1 MYEDEK
7 MKDMVPV
14 WDKTS
19 ILGYDIKNKEQ
30 LEEFKE
36 ELEDELEE
44 LEEEFPELFNSGNNL
59 SPPKFIIPI
68 LVSVIF
74 VLRNFF

>member
-7 MKDMVPV
+7 MNNMVPV

-19 ILGYDIKNKEQ
+19 ILGYDIKNDKELEEFREQ
-30 LEEFKE
+30 LEEA
-36 ELEDELEE
+36 L
-44 LEEEFPELFNSGNNL
+44 NSGNNL